1 MNTINFIQTGGV
13 PFTNDVAQQ
22 FENAYKIFNAYGAL
36 AGDKTIISG
45 CVENGSSVSD
55 GFIYAN
61 NELFYFEGG
70 SKSDNIFLN
79 VQNIDKVFEDQTTKT
94 LIKIRTL
101 KFGNAIDNV
110 WAWSDFKRIDTML
123 SLMARLDTLEAD
135 QIITNAKLAIF
146 TQGGVVFPWFKAV
159 EDIPEGFAPVWDIAG
174 KTIVGLDPNDADF
187 NAVGKLFGSK
197 THTLTVEELPRHRFS
212 LFGGDGINTT
222 QINKNPNGTAASV
235 FDSPS
240 ANSDWN
246 GAITTAAGEASFGK
260 TNYLGNNQ
268 PHNNV
273 QPSIVANYIEW
284 VGLAQS

>member
-13 PFTNDVAQQ
+13 PFTNNVAAE
-22 FENAYKIFNAYGAL
+22 FEKAYSIFNAYGQI

-45 CVENGSSVSD
+45 CVENGNSVSS
-55 GFIYAN
+55 GFLYVN

-101 KFGNAIDNV
+101 KFGNAIENV
-110 WAWSDFKRIDTML
+110 WAWSEFKRIDTML
-123 SLMARLDTLEAD
+123 SLMARLDTLEAS
-135 QIITNAKLAIF
+135 QTITNAKLAIF

-159 EDIPEGFAPVWDIAG
+159 KDIPKGFAPVWNIAG
-174 KTIVGLDPNDADF
+174 KTIVGLDPNDTDF
-187 NAVGKLFGSK
+187 DTVGKLFGSK
-197 THTLTVEELPRHRFS
+197 KHTLTIEEIPNHKHSTSPFNKFVAKASDLNNNNSSSTGFDNAS
-212 LFGGDGINTT
+212 SSTELAIGNLNATQMTNATEKAIGG
-222 QINKNPNGTAASV
+222 S
-235 FDSPS
+235 
-240 ANSDWN
+240 
-246 GAITTAAGEASFGK
+246 
-260 TNYLGNNQ
+260 Q

-284 VGLAQS
+284 VGLD

>member
-45 CVENGSSVSD
+45 CLENGSSVSD
-55 GFIYAN
+55 GFIYVN

-79 VQNIDKVFEDQTTKT
+79 VENIDKVFEDQTTKT

-101 KFGNAIDNV
+101 KFGNAIENV
-110 WAWSDFKRIDTML
+110 WAWNEFKRIDTML
-123 SLMARLDTLEAD
+123 SLMARLDTLEAS
-135 QIITNAKLAIF
+135 QTITNAKLAIF

-159 EDIPEGFAPVWDIAG
+159 EDIPKGFAPVWNIAG
-174 KTIVGLDPNDADF
+174 KTIVGLDPNDTDF
-187 NAVGKLFGSK
+187 DTVGKLFGSK
-197 THTLTVEELPRHRFS
+197 KHKLTTSELPKHRFKLAVPTGQNSYPTLTPNNS
-212 LFGGDGINTT
+212 LATINNQGNDGNYVLGGHSTEPTVGQSSEVGGDL
-222 QINKNPNGTAASV
+222 
-235 FDSPS
+235 
-240 ANSDWN
+240 
-246 GAITTAAGEASFGK
+246 E
-260 TNYLGNNQ
+260 
-268 PHNNV
+268 HNNV

-284 VGLAQS
+284 VGLD

>member
-13 PFTNDVAQQ
+13 PFTNNVAAE
-22 FENAYKIFNAYGAL
+22 FEKAYSIFNAYGQI

-55 GFIYAN
+55 GFIYVN

-110 WAWSDFKRIDTML
+110 WAWSEFKRIDTML
-123 SLMARLDTLEAD
+123 SLMARLDTLEAS
-135 QIITNAKLAIF
+135 QTITNAKLAIF

-159 EDIPEGFAPVWDIAG
+159 KDIPKGFAPVWNIAG
-174 KTIVGLDPNDADF
+174 KTIVGLDPNDTDF
-187 NAVGKLFGSK
+187 DTVGKLFGSK
-197 THTLTVEELPRHRFS
+197 KHTLTIEEIPNHKHSTSPFNKFVAKASDLNNNNSSSTGFDNALS
-212 LFGGDGINTT
+212 STELAIGNLNATQMTNATEKAIGG
-222 QINKNPNGTAASV
+222 S
-235 FDSPS
+235 
-240 ANSDWN
+240 
-246 GAITTAAGEASFGK
+246 
-260 TNYLGNNQ
+260 Q

-284 VGLAQS
+284 VGLD

>member
-13 PFTNDVAQQ
+13 PFTNNVAAE
-22 FENAYKIFNAYGAL
+22 FEKAYSIFNAYGAM

-55 GFIYAN
+55 GFIYVN

-79 VQNIDKVFEDQTTKT
+79 VENIDKVFEDQTTKT

-110 WAWSDFKRIDTML
+110 WAWSEFKRIDTML
-123 SLMARLDTLEAD
+123 SLMARLDTLEAS
-135 QIITNAKLAIF
+135 QTITNAKLAIF

-159 EDIPEGFAPVWDIAG
+159 EDIPKGFAPVWNIAG
-174 KTIVGLDPNDADF
+174 KTIVGLDPNDTDF
-187 NAVGKLFGSK
+187 DTVGKLFGSK
-197 THTLTVEELPRHRFS
+197 KHKLTTSELPKHRFKLAVPTGQYSYPPLTPNNS
-212 LFGGDGINTT
+212 LATINNQGNDGNYVLGGHSTEPTVGQSSEVGGDL
-222 QINKNPNGTAASV
+222 
-235 FDSPS
+235 
-240 ANSDWN
+240 
-246 GAITTAAGEASFGK
+246 E
-260 TNYLGNNQ
+260 
-268 PHNNV
+268 HNNV

-284 VGLAQS
+284 VGLD

>member
-13 PFTNDVAQQ
+13 PFTNDVAQE

-45 CVENGSSVSD
+45 CLENGSSVSD
-55 GFIYAN
+55 GFIYVN

-79 VQNIDKVFEDQTTKT
+79 EQNIDKVFEDQTTKT

-123 SLMARLDTLEAD
+123 SLMLRLDTLEAA
-135 QIITNAKLAIF
+135 QTITNAKLAIF

-159 EDIPEGFAPVWDIAG
+159 EDIPEGFAPVWNIAG
-174 KTIVGLDPNDADF
+174 KTIVGLDPNDTDF
-187 NAVGKLFGSK
+187 DTVGKLFGAKKHKLTTSELPK
-197 THTLTVEELPRHRFS
+197 HRFKLAVPTGQNSYPTLTPNNS
-212 LFGGDGINTT
+212 LATINNQGNDGNYVLGGHSTEPTVGQSSEVGGDL
-222 QINKNPNGTAASV
+222 
-235 FDSPS
+235 
-240 ANSDWN
+240 
-246 GAITTAAGEASFGK
+246 E
-260 TNYLGNNQ
+260 
-268 PHNNV
+268 HNNV

-284 VGLAQS
+284 VGLD

>member
-45 CVENGSSVSD
+45 CLENGSSVSD
-55 GFIYAN
+55 GFIYVN

-79 VQNIDKVFEDQTTKT
+79 VENIDKVFEDQTTKT

-101 KFGNAIDNV
+101 KFGNAIENV

-123 SLMARLDTLEAD
+123 SLMLRLDTLEAS
-135 QIITNAKLAIF
+135 QTITNAKLAIF

-159 EDIPEGFAPVWDIAG
+159 EDIPEGFAPVWNIAG
-174 KTIVGLDPNDADF
+174 KTIVGLDPNDTDF
-187 NAVGKLFGSK
+187 DTVGKLFGSK
-197 THTLTVEELPRHRFS
+197 KHKLTTSELPKHRFKLAVPTGQNSYPTLTPNNS
-212 LFGGDGINTT
+212 LATINNKGNDGNYVLGGTTGEPTVGQSSEVGGD
-222 QINKNPNGTAASV
+222 S
-235 FDSPS
+235 
-240 ANSDWN
+240 
-246 GAITTAAGEASFGK
+246 E
-260 TNYLGNNQ
+260 
-268 PHNNV
+268 HNNV
-273 QPSIVANYIEW
+273 QPSIVAHYIEW
-284 VGLAQS
+284 VGLD

>member
-13 PFTNDVAQQ
+13 PFTNDVAQE

-55 GFIYAN
+55 GFIYVN
-61 NELFYFEGG
+61 SELFYFEGG

-79 VQNIDKVFEDQTTKT
+79 EQNIDKVFEDQTTKT

-123 SLMARLDTLEAD
+123 SLMLRLDTLEAS
-135 QIITNAKLAIF
+135 QTITNAKLAIF
-146 TQGGVVFPWFKAV
+146 TQGGVVFPWFKSV
-159 EDIPEGFAPVWDIAG
+159 DDIPKGFAPVWNIAG
-174 KTIVGLDPNDADF
+174 KTIVGLDPNDTDF
-187 NAVGKLFGSK
+187 NTVGKLFGEKKHKLK
-197 THTLTVEELPRHRFS
+197 TSELPKHRFKLAVPTGQKSYPPLTPNNS
-212 LFGGDGINTT
+212 LATINNQGNDGNYLLGGTTGEPTVGQSSEVGGDL
-222 QINKNPNGTAASV
+222 
-235 FDSPS
+235 
-240 ANSDWN
+240 
-246 GAITTAAGEASFGK
+246 E
-260 TNYLGNNQ
+260 
-268 PHNNV
+268 HNNV

>member
-55 GFIYAN
+55 GFIYVN

-79 VQNIDKVFEDQTTKT
+79 VENIDKVFEDQTTKT

-123 SLMARLDTLEAD
+123 SLMARLDTLEAS
-135 QIITNAKLAIF
+135 QTITNAKLAIF

-159 EDIPEGFAPVWDIAG
+159 KDIPEGFAPVWNIAG
-174 KTIVGLDPNDADF
+174 KTIVGLDPNDTDF
-187 NAVGKLFGSK
+187 DTVGNLFGSK
-197 THTLTVEELPRHRFS
+197 KHKLTTSELPKHRFKLAVPTGQYSYPTLTPNNS
-212 LFGGDGINTT
+212 LATINNQGNDGNYVLGGTTGEPTVGQSSEVGGDL
-222 QINKNPNGTAASV
+222 
-235 FDSPS
+235 
-240 ANSDWN
+240 
-246 GAITTAAGEASFGK
+246 E
-260 TNYLGNNQ
+260 
-268 PHNNV
+268 HNNV
-273 QPSIVANYIEW
+273 QPSIVAHYIEW
-284 VGLAQS
+284 VGLD

>member
-13 PFTNDVAQQ
+13 PFTNDVAQE

-45 CVENGSSVSD
+45 CLENGSSVSD
-55 GFIYAN
+55 GFIYVN

-110 WAWSDFKRIDTML
+110 WAWSDFYRIKTIKELQEDL
-123 SLMARLDTLEAD
+123 KELQEK
-135 QIITNAKLAIF
+135 QVITEAKLAIF
-146 TQGGVVFPWFKAV
+146 EPGYTVFPFFRPIDEV
-159 EDIPEGFAPVWDIAG
+159 PSGFAPVWNIAG
-174 KTIVGLDPNDADF
+174 RTIVGLDPNDTDF
-187 NAVGKLFGSK
+187 DAIGKLFGSK
-197 THTLTVEELPRHRFS
+197 KHTLTIEEIPNHKHSTSPFNKFVAKASDLS
-212 LFGGDGINTT
+212 NNNSSSTSGDNNSSSNELAIGNLNATQMITATEKSIGG
-222 QINKNPNGTAASV
+222 
-235 FDSPS
+235 
-240 ANSDWN
+240 
-246 GAITTAAGEASFGK
+246 
-260 TNYLGNNQ
+260 NQ

-284 VGLAQS
+284 VGLD

>member
-13 PFTNDVAQQ
+13 PLTNNVAAE
-22 FENAYKIFNAYGAL
+22 FEKAYSIFNAYGAL

-55 GFIYAN
+55 GFIYVN

-79 VQNIDKVFEDQTTKT
+79 VENIDKVFEDQTTKT

-135 QIITNAKLAIF
+135 QTITNAKLAIF

-174 KTIVGLDPNDADF
+174 KTIVGLDPNDTDF
-187 NAVGKLFGSK
+187 DTVGKLFGSK
-197 THTLTVEELPRHRFS
+197 KHKLTTSELPKHRFKLAVPTGQNSYPTLTPNNS
-212 LFGGDGINTT
+212 LATINNQGNDGNYVLGGHSTEPTVGQSSEVGGD
-222 QINKNPNGTAASV
+222 S
-235 FDSPS
+235 
-240 ANSDWN
+240 
-246 GAITTAAGEASFGK
+246 E
-260 TNYLGNNQ
+260 
-268 PHNNV
+268 HNNV
-273 QPSIVANYIEW
+273 QPSIVAHYIEW
-284 VGLAQS
+284 VGLALQ

>member
-13 PFTNDVAQQ
+13 PFTNDVAQE

-45 CVENGSSVSD
+45 CVENGSSISD
-55 GFIYAN
+55 GFIYVN

-79 VQNIDKVFEDQTTKT
+79 EQNIDKVFEDQTTKT

-110 WAWSDFKRIDTML
+110 WAWSEFKRIDTML
-123 SLMARLDTLEAD
+123 SLMLRLDTLEAS
-135 QIITNAKLAIF
+135 QTITNAKLAIF

-187 NAVGKLFGSK
+187 NVVGKLFGSK
-197 THTLTVEELPRHRFS
+197 THILTKQELPNIQLSFTMGKEKVGTGNQNGTS
-212 LFGGDGINTT
+212 SNPSNSTGFTKTFNLGGGD
-222 QINKNPNGTAASV
+222 V
-235 FDSPS
+235 
-240 ANSDWN
+240 
-246 GAITTAAGEASFGK
+246 
-260 TNYLGNNQ
+260 

-273 QPSIVANYIEW
+273 QPSIVAHYIEW

>member
-45 CVENGSSVSD
+45 CLENGSSVSD
-55 GFIYAN
+55 GFIYVN

-79 VQNIDKVFEDQTTKT
+79 VENIDKVFEDQTTKT

-110 WAWSDFKRIDTML
+110 WEWSDFKRIDTML
-123 SLMARLDTLEAD
+123 SLMARLDTLEAS
-135 QIITNAKLAIF
+135 QTITNAKLAIF
-146 TQGGVVFPWFKAV
+146 TKGGVVFPWFKAV
-159 EDIPEGFAPVWDIAG
+159 EDIPKGFAPVWDIAG
-174 KTIVGLDPNDADF
+174 RTIVGLDPKDTDF
-187 NAVGKLFGSK
+187 NEVGKLFGSK
-197 THTLTVEELPRHRFS
+197 THTLTINQLPNHKHSEMPFDKFVARASDIPGADSTTS
-212 LFGGDGINTT
+212 LDSNNDTT
-222 QINKNPNGTAASV
+222 EIAIGNL
-235 FDSPS
+235 DSAKMIIATEKPI
-240 ANSDWN
+240 
-246 GAITTAAGEASFGK
+246 GR
-260 TNYLGNNQ
+260 NQ

-284 VGLAQS
+284 VGLD

>member
-45 CVENGSSVSD
+45 CVENGNSVSA
-55 GFIYAN
+55 GFLYVN

-70 SKSDNIFLN
+70 AKSDNIFLN
-79 VQNIDKVFEDQTTKT
+79 VENIDKVFEDQTTKT

-101 KFGNAIDNV
+101 KFGNAIENV

-123 SLMARLDTLEAD
+123 SIMTRLDTLEAD

-146 TQGGVVFPWFKAV
+146 TQGGVVFPWFKSV
-159 EDIPEGFAPVWDIAG
+159 DDIPEGFAPVWNIAG
-174 KTIVGLDPNDADF
+174 KTIVGLDPNDTDF
-187 NAVGKLFGSK
+187 NAVSKLFGSK
-197 THTLTVEELPRHRFS
+197 THKLTIEEIPNHKHSTSPF
-212 LFGGDGINTT
+212 
-222 QINKNPNGTAASV
+222 NKFVAKASELGSGYSTNGLDDSNSSTELAIGKLDSV
-235 FDSPS
+235 KM
-240 ANSDWN
+240 
-246 GAITTAAGEASFGK
+246 TTATEKSIGGS
-260 TNYLGNNQ
+260 Q

-284 VGLAQS
+284 VGLAES

>member
-13 PFTNDVAQQ
+13 PFTNDVAQE

-55 GFIYAN
+55 GFIYVN

-101 KFGNAIDNV
+101 KFGNAIENV

-123 SLMARLDTLEAD
+123 SLMARLDTLEAA
-135 QIITNAKLAIF
+135 QTITNAKLAIF
-146 TQGGVVFPWFKAV
+146 TQGGVVFPWFKSV
-159 EDIPEGFAPVWDIAG
+159 DDIPEGFAPVWNIAG
-174 KTIVGLDPNDADF
+174 KTIVGLDPNDTDF
-187 NAVGKLFGSK
+187 NAVGKLFGAKKHKLTTSELPK
-197 THTLTVEELPRHRFS
+197 HRFKLAVPTGQNSYPTLTPNNS
-212 LFGGDGINTT
+212 LATINNQGNDGNYVLGGHSTEPTVGQSSEVGGDL
-222 QINKNPNGTAASV
+222 
-235 FDSPS
+235 
-240 ANSDWN
+240 
-246 GAITTAAGEASFGK
+246 E
-260 TNYLGNNQ
+260 
-268 PHNNV
+268 HNNV

-284 VGLAQS
+284 VGLD

>member
-13 PFTNDVAQQ
+13 PFTNDVAQE

-55 GFIYAN
+55 GFIYVN

-79 VQNIDKVFEDQTTKT
+79 EQNIDKVFEDQTTKT

-123 SLMARLDTLEAD
+123 SLMARLDTLEAS
-135 QIITNAKLAIF
+135 QTITNAKLAIF

-159 EDIPEGFAPVWDIAG
+159 EDIPEGFAPVWNIAG
-174 KTIVGLDPNDADF
+174 KTIVGLDPNDTDF
-187 NAVGKLFGSK
+187 DTVGKLFGAK
-197 THTLTVEELPRHRFS
+197 KHKLTTSELPKHRFKLAVPTGQNS
-212 LFGGDGINTT
+212 YPTLNSNNFLVTINNQGNDGNYVLGGHSTEPTVGQSSEVGGDL
-222 QINKNPNGTAASV
+222 
-235 FDSPS
+235 
-240 ANSDWN
+240 
-246 GAITTAAGEASFGK
+246 E
-260 TNYLGNNQ
+260 
-268 PHNNV
+268 HNNV

>member
-13 PFTNDVAQQ
+13 PLTNNVAAE
-22 FENAYKIFNAYGAL
+22 FEKAYSIFNAYGAL

-45 CVENGSSVSD
+45 CLENGSSVSD
-55 GFIYAN
+55 GFIYVN

-79 VQNIDKVFEDQTTKT
+79 VENIDKVFEDQTTKT

-123 SLMARLDTLEAD
+123 SLMARLDTLEAS
-135 QIITNAKLAIF
+135 QTITNAKLAIF

-159 EDIPEGFAPVWDIAG
+159 EDIPKGFAPVWNIAG
-174 KTIVGLDPNDADF
+174 KTIVGLDPNDTDF
-187 NAVGKLFGSK
+187 DTVGKLFGSK
-197 THTLTVEELPRHRFS
+197 KHKLTTSELPKHRFKLAVPTGQQSHPTLTPNNS
-212 LFGGDGINTT
+212 LATINNQGNDGNYVLGGHSTEPTVGQSSEVGGDL
-222 QINKNPNGTAASV
+222 
-235 FDSPS
+235 
-240 ANSDWN
+240 
-246 GAITTAAGEASFGK
+246 E
-260 TNYLGNNQ
+260 
-268 PHNNV
+268 HNNV

-284 VGLAQS
+284 VGLD

>member
-13 PFTNDVAQQ
+13 PFTNDVAQE

-55 GFIYAN
+55 GFIYVN

-79 VQNIDKVFEDQTTKT
+79 VENIDKVFEDQTTKT

-101 KFGNAIDNV
+101 KFGNAIENV

-123 SLMARLDTLEAD
+123 SLMARLNTLEAN

-159 EDIPEGFAPVWDIAG
+159 DDIPEGFAPVWNIAG
-174 KTIVGLDPNDADF
+174 KTIVGLDPNDTDF
-187 NAVGKLFGSK
+187 NAVGKLFGAK
-197 THTLTVEELPRHRFS
+197 KHKLTVEELPRHRHGTTGNTAPNDS
-212 LFGGDGINTT
+212 GIGNFANGSGSESNTKLYT
-222 QINKNPNGTAASV
+222 DYEGL
-235 FDSPS
+235 D
-240 ANSDWN
+240 
-246 GAITTAAGEASFGK
+246 
-260 TNYLGNNQ
+260 Y

-273 QPSIVANYIEW
+273 QPSIVAHYIEW

>member
-13 PFTNDVAQQ
+13 PFTNDVAQE

-55 GFIYAN
+55 GFIYVN
-61 NELFYFEGG
+61 SELFYFEGG

-79 VQNIDKVFEDQTTKT
+79 EQNIDKVFEDQTTKT

-123 SLMARLDTLEAD
+123 SLMARLDTLEAS
-135 QIITNAKLAIF
+135 QTITNAKLAIF

-159 EDIPEGFAPVWDIAG
+159 EDIPEGFAPVWNIAG
-174 KTIVGLDPNDADF
+174 KTIVGLDPNDTDF
-187 NAVGKLFGSK
+187 DAVGKLFGSK
-197 THTLTVEELPRHRFS
+197 KHKLTTSELPKHRFKLAVPTGQYSYPTLTPNNS
-212 LFGGDGINTT
+212 LATINNQGNDGNYLLGGTTGEPTVGQSSEVGGD
-222 QINKNPNGTAASV
+222 S
-235 FDSPS
+235 
-240 ANSDWN
+240 
-246 GAITTAAGEASFGK
+246 E
-260 TNYLGNNQ
+260 
-268 PHNNV
+268 HNNV
-273 QPSIVANYIEW
+273 QPSIVAHYIEW
-284 VGLAQS
+284 VGLD

>member
-13 PFTNDVAQQ
+13 PLTNNVAAE
-22 FENAYKIFNAYGAL
+22 FEKAYSIFNAYGAL

-55 GFIYAN
+55 GFIYVN

-79 VQNIDKVFEDQTTKT
+79 VQNIDKVFEDQNPKT

-123 SLMARLDTLEAD
+123 SLMLRLDTLEAS
-135 QIITNAKLAIF
+135 QTITNAKLAIF
-146 TQGGVVFPWFKAV
+146 TKGGVVFPWFKAV
-159 EDIPEGFAPVWDIAG
+159 EDIPEGFAPVWNIAG
-174 KTIVGLDPNDADF
+174 KTIVGLDPNDTDF
-187 NAVGKLFGSK
+187 DTVGKLFGSK
-197 THTLTVEELPRHRFS
+197 KHYLSIEEMPIHKHSTSPF
-212 LFGGDGINTT
+212 
-222 QINKNPNGTAASV
+222 NKFVAKAS
-235 FDSPS
+235 DLSN
-240 ANSDWN
+240 NSSSS
-246 GAITTAAGEASFGK
+246 ASFDK
-260 TNYLGNNQ
+260 DSSSTELAIGNLNATQMITATEKSIGGNQ

-284 VGLAQS
+284 VGLD

>member
-55 GFIYAN
+55 GFIYVN

-79 VQNIDKVFEDQTTKT
+79 VENIDKVFEDQTTKT

-123 SLMARLDTLEAD
+123 SLMLRLDTLEAS
-135 QIITNAKLAIF
+135 QTITNAKLAIF
-146 TQGGVVFPWFKAV
+146 TKGGVVFPWFKAV
-159 EDIPEGFAPVWDIAG
+159 EDIPKGFAPVWNIAG
-174 KTIVGLDPNDADF
+174 KTIVGLDPNDTDF
-187 NAVGKLFGSK
+187 DTVGKLFGSK
-197 THTLTVEELPRHRFS
+197 KHKLTTSELPKHRFKLAVPTGQYS
-212 LFGGDGINTT
+212 YPTLNSNNFLVTINNQGNDGNYVLGGTTGEPTVGQSSEVGGD
-222 QINKNPNGTAASV
+222 S
-235 FDSPS
+235 
-240 ANSDWN
+240 
-246 GAITTAAGEASFGK
+246 E
-260 TNYLGNNQ
+260 
-268 PHNNV
+268 HNNV
-273 QPSIVANYIEW
+273 QPSIVAHYIEW

>member
-1 MNTINFIQTGGV
+1 MNTFNFIQTGGV
-13 PFTNDVAQQ
+13 PFTNDVAQE

-55 GFIYAN
+55 GFIYVN

-79 VQNIDKVFEDQTTKT
+79 EQNIDKVFEDQTTKT

-101 KFGNAIDNV
+101 KFGNAIENV

-123 SLMARLDTLEAD
+123 SLMARLDTLEAS
-135 QIITNAKLAIF
+135 QTITNAKLAIF

-159 EDIPEGFAPVWDIAG
+159 EDIPEGFAPVWNIAG
-174 KTIVGLDPNDADF
+174 KTIVGLDPNDTDF
-187 NAVGKLFGSK
+187 DAVGKLFGSK
-197 THTLTVEELPRHRFS
+197 KHKLTTSELPKHRFKLAVPTGQNSYPTLTPNNFLVTINNQGNDGNYVLGGHSAEPTVGQSSEV
-212 LFGGDGINTT
+212 GGDL
-222 QINKNPNGTAASV
+222 
-235 FDSPS
+235 
-240 ANSDWN
+240 
-246 GAITTAAGEASFGK
+246 E
-260 TNYLGNNQ
+260 
-268 PHNNV
+268 HNNV

-284 VGLAQS
+284 VGLD

>member
-13 PFTNDVAQQ
+13 PFTNDVAQE

-55 GFIYAN
+55 GFIYVN

-79 VQNIDKVFEDQTTKT
+79 VQNIDKVFKDQTTKT

-123 SLMARLDTLEAD
+123 SLMARLDTLEAS

-146 TQGGVVFPWFKAV
+146 TKGGVVFPWFKAV
-159 EDIPEGFAPVWDIAG
+159 EDIPKGFAPDWNIAG
-174 KTIVGLDPNDADF
+174 KTIVGLDPNDTDF
-187 NAVGKLFGSK
+187 NAVGKLFGAK
-197 THTLTVEELPRHRFS
+197 KHKLTTSELPKHSFYIAVQS
-212 LFGGDGINTT
+212 PTNPQPKNPPPLSALNSMNTISNYGNDGNYVLGGNTGKPTVGKSSEVGGDL
-222 QINKNPNGTAASV
+222 
-235 FDSPS
+235 
-240 ANSDWN
+240 
-246 GAITTAAGEASFGK
+246 E
-260 TNYLGNNQ
+260 
-268 PHNNV
+268 HNNV
-273 QPSIVANYIEW
+273 QPSIVAHYIEW
-284 VGLAQS
+284 VGLD

>member
-13 PFTNDVAQQ
+13 PFTNNVAAE
-22 FENAYKIFNAYGAL
+22 FEKAYSIFNAYGQI

-45 CVENGSSVSD
+45 CVENGNSVSD
-55 GFIYAN
+55 GFLYVN

-70 SKSDNIFLN
+70 AKSDNIFLN
-79 VQNIDKVFEDQTTKT
+79 VENIDKVFEDQTTKT

-101 KFGNAIDNV
+101 KFGNAIENV
-110 WAWSDFKRIDTML
+110 WNWSDFKRIDTIL
-123 SLMARLDTLEAD
+123 ALMARLDVLEAS
-135 QIITNAKLAIF
+135 QRITNAKLAIF
-146 TQGGVVFPWFKAV
+146 TRGGVVLPWRRTVA
-159 EDIPEGFAPVWDIAG
+159 EIPAGFAPVWDIAG
-174 KTIVGLDPNDADF
+174 RTIVGLDPNDTDF
-187 NAVGKLFGSK
+187 NVVGKLFGSK
-197 THTLTVEELPRHRFS
+197 THTLKIEELPSHRFS
-212 LFGGDGINTT
+212 LFGGNGINTT
-222 QINKNPNGTAASV
+222 QINQNPNGTAASV

-240 ANSDWN
+240 SNSDWN

-284 VGLAQS
+284 VGLA

>member
-13 PFTNDVAQQ
+13 PFTNDVAQE

-55 GFIYAN
+55 GFIYVN

-79 VQNIDKVFEDQTTKT
+79 VENIDKVFEDQTTKT

-101 KFGNAIDNV
+101 KFGNAIENV

-123 SLMARLDTLEAD
+123 SIMTRLDTLEAD

-159 EDIPEGFAPVWDIAG
+159 EDIPEGFEPVWNIAG
-174 KTIVGLDPNDADF
+174 KTIVGLDPNDTDF
-187 NAVGKLFGSK
+187 DAIGKLFGSK
-197 THTLTVEELPRHRFS
+197 KHYLSIEEMPNHKHSTSPFNKFVAKASDLNNNNSSSTGFDNQS
-212 LFGGDGINTT
+212 SSNELAIGNLNAT
-222 QINKNPNGTAASV
+222 QM
-235 FDSPS
+235 
-240 ANSDWN
+240 
-246 GAITTAAGEASFGK
+246 TTATEKAIGG
-260 TNYLGNNQ
+260 NQ

>member
-13 PFTNDVAQQ
+13 PFTNDVAQE

-55 GFIYAN
+55 GFIYVN

-110 WAWSDFKRIDTML
+110 WAWSDFYRIKTIKELQEDL
-123 SLMARLDTLEAD
+123 KELQEK
-135 QIITNAKLAIF
+135 QVITEAKLAIF
-146 TQGGVVFPWFKAV
+146 EPGYTVFPFFRPIDEV
-159 EDIPEGFAPVWDIAG
+159 PSGFAPVWNIAG
-174 KTIVGLDPNDADF
+174 RTIVGLDPNDTDF
-187 NAVGKLFGSK
+187 DAIGKLFGSK
-197 THTLTVEELPRHRFS
+197 THQLTVEELPRHRHGTTGNTAPNDS
-212 LFGGDGINTT
+212 GIGNFANGSGSESNTKLYT
-222 QINKNPNGTAASV
+222 DYEGL
-235 FDSPS
+235 D
-240 ANSDWN
+240 
-246 GAITTAAGEASFGK
+246 
-260 TNYLGNNQ
+260 Y

-273 QPSIVANYIEW
+273 QPSIVAHYIEW
-284 VGLAQS
+284 VGLEQS

>member
-1 MNTINFIQTGGV
+1 MNKINFTQTGGV
-13 PFTNDVAQQ
+13 PFTNNVAAE
-22 FENAYKIFNAYGAL
+22 FEKAYSIFNAYGAM

-45 CVENGSSVSD
+45 CLENGSSVSD
-55 GFIYAN
+55 GFIYIN

-101 KFGNAIDNV
+101 KFGNAIENV

-123 SLMARLDTLEAD
+123 SLMLRLDTLEAS
-135 QIITNAKLAIF
+135 QTITNAKLAIF

-174 KTIVGLDPNDADF
+174 KTIVGLNPNDTDF
-187 NAVGKLFGSK
+187 DTVGKLFGEKKHKLTTSELPK
-197 THTLTVEELPRHRFS
+197 HRFKLAVPTGQKSYPTLTPNNS
-212 LFGGDGINTT
+212 LATINNQGNDGNYVLGGTTGEPTVGQSSEVGGDL
-222 QINKNPNGTAASV
+222 
-235 FDSPS
+235 
-240 ANSDWN
+240 
-246 GAITTAAGEASFGK
+246 E
-260 TNYLGNNQ
+260 
-268 PHNNV
+268 HNNV

-284 VGLAQS
+284 VGLD